1 MAGILHPLTARGGS
15 GKLRKLDATFRSSAR
30 TMVGDVKTG
39 IGDQKPRYFG
49 TQEEK
54 LDRALVTG
62 LMLEV
67 VLETST
73 LPMDPQ
79 TLRHLVKTRLKDSL
93 AVNLAGRVS
102 LDRFRR
108 LLSQVDVW
116 FPLYY
121 PLTTAGTPK
130 TPAME
135 RLQAVPGPVGADLP
149 APRGLRVN
157 RLRAWLQKEGG
168 DLLPHR
174 PHRKLN
180 QDRLWEFLC
189 RTQGSW
195 FRLIDFT
202 RRLGL
207 DRKTAWEYLQK
218 FLHAGLLRHN
228 RGRSAA
234 VRYGLETC
242 FLVVRAQALEP
253 EVRDALSGL
262 PPGVAGQVSG
272 WLIAT
277 GGEAFWEK
285 EWHGRLDPPRRRR
298 VITCLLAAG
307 LLNEVCRIGE
317 SQKLQIAPG
326 WLKDEESIRKS
337 PRF

>member
-1 MAGILHPLTARGGS
+1 
-15 GKLRKLDATFRSSAR
+15 
-30 TMVGDVKTG
+30 MVGDKKTAVG
-39 IGDQKPRYFG
+39 ETKPSYFA

-67 VLETST
+67 VLETSALT
-73 LPMDPQ
+73 MAPQ

-121 PLTTAGTPK
+121 PLTTAGSPTP
-130 TPAME
+130 PALAPE
-135 RLQAVPGPVGADLP
+135 RLRAASGAVAADLP
-149 APRGLRVN
+149 ARRGLRMDRFRN
-157 RLRAWLQKEGG
+157 WLQEEGRG
-168 DLLPHR
+168 LLPHR

-180 QDRLWEFLC
+180 QERLGEFLC
-189 RTQGSW
+189 LTQGDW

-202 RRLGL
+202 RHFAF

-228 RGRSAA
+228 RERSAA
-234 VRYGLETC
+234 VRY
-242 FLVVRAQALEP
+242 ALEP
-253 EVRDALSGL
+253 SFLAARDEALAPEFRQALSGL
-262 PPGVAGQVSG
+262 PADLVVQVSG

-277 GGEAFWEK
+277 GGEPFWEK
-285 EWHGRLDPPRRRR
+285 DWHGRLDPPRHRQI
-298 VITCLLAAG
+298 ITRLLDAG
-307 LLNEVCRIGE
+307 LLKEVCRVGE
-317 SQKLQIAPG
+317 DRKLQMLPG
-326 WLKDEESIRKS
+326 WVKD
-337 PRF
+337 

>member
-1 MAGILHPLTARGGS
+1 MARDIKTS
-15 GKLRKLDATFRSSAR
+15 
-30 TMVGDVKTG
+30 VGE
-39 IGDQKPRYFG
+39 QKPRYFG

-108 LLSQVDVW
+108 LLTQVDVW

-121 PLTTAGTPK
+121 PLTTAGSPE
-130 TPAME
+130 TPAPA
-135 RLQAVPGPVGADLP
+135 RLQAAPGAVAAALP
-149 APRGLRVN
+149 ARRVLRVD
-157 RLRAWLQKEGG
+157 RLRDWLEAEGR

-180 QDRLWEFLC
+180 QDKLWEFIC

-202 RRLGL
+202 RHFGL
-207 DRKTAWEYLQK
+207 DRKTAWEYLQN

-234 VRYGLETC
+234 VRYALETC
-242 FLVVRAQALEP
+242 FLLVRAEALEP
-253 EVRDALSGL
+253 EVKKALSGL
-262 PPGVAGQVSG
+262 PPGLAGQVSG

-285 EWHGRLDPPRRRR
+285 EWHDLLEPPRRRQL
-298 VITCLLAAG
+298 ITRLLAAG
-307 LLNEVCRIGE
+307 LLKEVYQVGE
-317 SQKLQIAPG
+317 NRKLQMAPG
-326 WLKDEESIRKS
+326 WLKD
-337 PRF
+337 